1 MMRKFERLS
10 NIFFGVEM
18 FNGEIDLSQQ
28 RERIFFFIVEHT
40 TDKEYI
46 EKQAMQ
52 LLVAGCRYFHF
63 FGAEESLWH
72 LTFDGVDVMM
82 YPNSTPENVALTFN
96 YITYDDFVDEIKFCI
111 NCRYF
116 LPTDI
121 YLVYDDKSIYQ
132 KVLQALKIYDV

>member
-1 MMRKFERLS
+1 MRKFERLS

-18 FNGEIDLSQQ
+18 ISGEIDLSKH

-52 LLVAGCRYFHF
+52 LLVAGCRDFHF
-63 FGAEESLWH
+63 FGAKEPLWH
-72 LTFDGVDVMM
+72 LTFDEVDIMM
-82 YPNSTPENVALTFN
+82 YPNSTSENVALTSN
-96 YITYDDFVDEIKFCI
+96 YITFDDFVDEIKLCI

-121 YLVYDDKSIYQ
+121 YLVYDYKSLYQ
-132 KVLQALKIYDV
+132 NVLQALKIYNI

>member
-1 MMRKFERLS
+1 MRKFERLS

-18 FNGEIDLSQQ
+18 ISGEIDLSKH

-52 LLVAGCRYFHF
+52 FLVAGCRDFHF
-63 FGAEESLWH
+63 FGAKEPLWH
-72 LTFDGVDVMM
+72 LTFDEVDIMM
-82 YPNSTPENVALTFN
+82 YPNSTSENVALTSN
-96 YITYDDFVDEIKFCI
+96 YITFDDFVDEIKLCI

-121 YLVYDDKSIYQ
+121 YLVYDDTSLYQ
-132 KVLQALKIYDV
+132 NVLQALKIYNI

>member
-1 MMRKFERLS
+1 MRKFERLS

-18 FNGEIDLSQQ
+18 ISGEIDLSKH

-40 TDKEYI
+40 TDKEFI

-52 LLVAGCRYFHF
+52 LLVAGCRDFHF
-63 FGAEESLWH
+63 FGAREPLWH
-72 LTFDGVDVMM
+72 LAFDEVDVMM
-82 YPNSTPENVALTFN
+82 YPNSTPENVALTSN
-96 YITYDDFVDEIKFCI
+96 YITFDDFVDEIKLCI

>member
-1 MMRKFERLS
+1 MRKFERLS

-18 FNGEIDLSQQ
+18 ISGEIDLSKH

-52 LLVAGCRYFHF
+52 LLVAGCRDFHF
-63 FGAEESLWH
+63 FGAKEPLWH
-72 LTFDGVDVMM
+72 LTFDEVDIMM
-82 YPNSTPENVALTFN
+82 YPNSTSENVALTSN
-96 YITYDDFVDEIKFCI
+96 YITFDDFVDEIKLCI
-111 NCRYF
+111 NCRCF

-121 YLVYDDKSIYQ
+121 YLVYDDKSLYQ
-132 KVLQALKIYDV
+132 NVLQALKIYNI

>member
-1 MMRKFERLS
+1 MRKFERLS

-18 FNGEIDLSQQ
+18 FNGEIDLSKH

-52 LLVAGCRYFHF
+52 LLVAGCRDFHF
-63 FGAEESLWH
+63 FGAKEPLWH
-72 LTFDGVDVMM
+72 LTFDEVDIMM
-82 YPNSTPENVALTFN
+82 YPNSTSENVALTSN
-96 YITYDDFVDEIKFCI
+96 YITFDDFVDEIKLCI

-121 YLVYDDKSIYQ
+121 YLVYDDKSLYQ
-132 KVLQALKIYDV
+132 NVLQALKIYNI

>member
-1 MMRKFERLS
+1 
-10 NIFFGVEM
+10 M
-18 FNGEIDLSQQ
+18 FKGEIDLSKH

-52 LLVAGCRYFHF
+52 LLVAGCRDFHF
-63 FGAEESLWH
+63 FGAKEPLWH
-72 LTFDGVDVMM
+72 LTFDEVDIMM
-82 YPNSTPENVALTFN
+82 YPNSTSENVALTSN
-96 YITYDDFVDEIKFCI
+96 YITFDDFVDEIKLCI

-121 YLVYDDKSIYQ
+121 YLVYDDKSLYQ
-132 KVLQALKIYDV
+132 NFLQALKIYNI

>member
-1 MMRKFERLS
+1 MRKFERLS

-18 FNGEIDLSQQ
+18 ISGEIDLSKH

-52 LLVAGCRYFHF
+52 LLVAGCRDFHF
-63 FGAEESLWH
+63 FGAKEPLWH
-72 LTFDGVDVMM
+72 LTFDEVDVMM
-82 YPNSTPENVALTFN
+82 YPNSTPENVALTSN
-96 YITYDDFVDEIKFCI
+96 YITFDDFVDEIKLCI

-121 YLVYDDKSIYQ
+121 NLVYDDKSLYQ
-132 KVLQALKIYDV
+132 NVLQALKIYNI